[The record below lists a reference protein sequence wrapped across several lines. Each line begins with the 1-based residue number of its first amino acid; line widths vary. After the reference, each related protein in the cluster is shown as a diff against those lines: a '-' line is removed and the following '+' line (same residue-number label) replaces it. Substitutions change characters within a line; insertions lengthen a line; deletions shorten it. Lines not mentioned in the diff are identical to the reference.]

1 MNKKLAKKSPK
12 SPEKNKCAY
21 CDYLCIKSSDFK
33 KHLLTSKHIKNTNLN
48 IIEQKNDTYLCKNC
62 NKVYKG
68 RNGLWY
74 HARTCV
80 LNDSNVNNIQDSS
93 LNEIKILT
101 NLVLEIVKSNTEL
114 QKQNQEIQKQSQDL
128 QKQSQDLQKQ
138 NQEIQKQNQD
148 LQKKVLDVCK
158 NIQPSAINSNNTSNS
173 HNKTF
178 NLQLFL
184 NEECKDAMNLND
196 FVESVQLQMADLEKI
211 GELGYVEGVSKFIM
225 GKLNETDVNKRPV
238 HCSDAK
244 RDTLYIKDDNVW
256 TKEGAENSKIR
267 GAVKKIEKKNI
278 KLLNVWKE
286 THTGCM
292 DSDSPYNDQYT
303 HMIIGSLGGCEL
315 DNVNKVIKKIAK
327 ATIIDK

>member
-1 MNKKLAKKSPK
+1 MNIPYFHKI
-12 SPEKNKCAY
+12 
-21 CDYLCIKSSDFK
+21 IKSAFK
-33 KHLLTSKHIKNTNLN
+33 ML
-48 IIEQKNDTYLCKNC
+48 
-62 NKVYKG
+62 KG
-68 RNGLWY
+68 
-74 HARTCV
+74 V
-80 LNDSNVNNIQDSS
+80 
-93 LNEIKILT
+93 
-101 NLVLEIVKSNTEL
+101 
-114 QKQNQEIQKQSQDL
+114 
-128 QKQSQDLQKQ
+128 
-138 NQEIQKQNQD
+138 
-148 LQKKVLDVCK
+148 
-158 NIQPSAINSNNTSNS
+158 
-173 HNKTF
+173 
-178 NLQLFL
+178 

-244 RDTLYIKDDNVW
+244 RETLYVKDDNVW

-278 KLLNVWKE
+278 RLLNAWKE

>member
-1 MNKKLAKKSPK
+1 MQGNIKLF
-12 SPEKNKCAY
+12 NCDDCVFKCY
-21 CDYLCIKSSDFK
+21 KLSLWNR
-33 KHLLTSKHIKNTNLN
+33 HVTTSKHQILTDPNNLGSIISKIYECYYCKKTYKHASTLSTHKKKCN
-48 IIEQKNDTYLCKNC
+48 KKEIIENIHVIDEKVNDNIVFEVNTQM
-62 NKVYKG
+62 
-68 RNGLWY
+68 
-74 HARTCV
+74 
-80 LNDSNVNNIQDSS
+80 NDENVRDTSN
-93 LNEIKILT
+93 NEIKVLT
-101 NLVLEIVKSNTEL
+101 SLVLDLVKSNH
-114 QKQNQEIQKQSQDL
+114 DL
-128 QKQSQDLQKQ
+128 QKQMIEL
-138 NQEIQKQNQD
+138 
-148 LQKKVLDVCK
+148 CK
-158 NIQPSAINSNNTSNS
+158 NNNTTINSHNNNN
-173 HNKTF
+173 NKTF
-178 NLQLFL
+178 NLQFFL

-244 RDTLYIKDDNVW
+244 RETLYVKDDNVW
-256 TKEGAENSKIR
+256 TKEGEENSKIR

-286 THTGCM
+286 THAGCM

-303 HMIIGSLGGCEL
+303 HMIIGSLGGCEP

>member
-1 MNKKLAKKSPK
+1 MKTPNLKNIFNCEVCEFKCSKKS
-12 SPEKNKCAY
+12 EWIRHN
-21 CDYLCIKSSDFK
+21 
-33 KHLLTSKHIKNTNLN
+33 LTDKHISNIKGGLSNTVNIKNAESS
-48 IIEQKNDTYLCKNC
+48 IVSCQLCK
-62 NKVYKG
+62 KVYKS
-68 RNGLWY
+68 RTGLWRHNKKY
-74 HARTCV
+74 QNTLCYNAREHI
-80 LNDSNVNNIQDSS
+80 NDDNVIINDSS
-93 LNEIKILT
+93 LNSIVHKDLSILT
-101 NLVLEIVKSNTEL
+101 NLVLEVIKSNNEL
-114 QKQNQEIQKQSQDL
+114 
-128 QKQSQDLQKQ
+128 
-138 NQEIQKQNQD
+138 QKQNQD
-148 LQKKVLDVCK
+148 LQKQVLDVCK
-158 NIQPSAINSNNTSNS
+158 NLKPVNISNSNNNNN
-173 HNKTF
+173 NKIF
-178 NLQLFL
+178 NLQFFL

-244 RDTLYIKDDNVW
+244 RETLYIKDDNVW

-278 KLLNVWKE
+278 RLLNVWKE

-303 HMIIGSLGGCEL
+303 HMIIGSLGGCEP